1 MFYDAIVNDIIV
13 YHYVIATLSTF
24 LFTIYNLKSLFISD
38 AQHSK
43 VDQRKLCPAGFWF
56 LGRQP
61 HRLESLLG

>member
-43 VDQRKLCPAGFWF
+43 VDQRKLCPAGF
-56 LGRQP
+56 
-61 HRLESLLG
+61 